1 MTQIMQDKKQGSA
14 RPLVSADLLKL
25 GLVALAW
32 AVLYFDV
39 IRRLVDD
46 WLVDENY
53 SHGLI
58 LPFVSVYAVWRS
70 RHDLSKIPAEPKV
83 VSGLLLLAIALLM
96 LFAGIVGAELYV
108 TRISMLLSLAS
119 LVIYF
124 FGYLWLRL
132 LLFPI
137 GLMILAIPVPNI
149 VFNQVAFPMQ
159 LMASDYAALVIRSF
173 GIPALREGNIIEL
186 ASMKLQV
193 VEACSGIRSLMALT
207 SVCVVYVYFV
217 EQSWWRRIVLI
228 AAVFPIAVFT
238 NALRVALTG
247 LIANYRGPAYAEG
260 FMHSFSGWLVFTLA
274 VVMLI
279 ILHRILKI
287 KIVKMVKH

>member
-1 MTQIMQDKKQGSA
+1 MQDKKPGSA
-14 RPLVSADLLKL
+14 GPLDSADLLKL

-70 RHDLSKIPAEPKV
+70 RHDLSKIPAEPKA

-96 LFAGIVGAELYV
+96 LFAGIVGAELYI

-124 FGYLWLRL
+124 FGYLRLRL

-159 LMASDYAALVIRSF
+159 LMASDYAAMVIRSF

-207 SVCVVYVYFV
+207 SVCVVYGYFV

-238 NALRVALTG
+238 NSLRVALTG

-260 FMHSFSGWLVFTLA
+260 FMHSFSGWLLFAVA

-287 KIVKMVKH
+287 KIVKMV

>member
-1 MTQIMQDKKQGSA
+1 MQDKKPGSA
-14 RPLVSADLLKL
+14 RPFDSADLLKL

-96 LFAGIVGAELYV
+96 LFAGIVGAELYI

-124 FGYLWLRL
+124 FGYLRLRL

-149 VFNQVAFPMQ
+149 LFNQVAFPMQ
-159 LMASDYAALVIRSF
+159 LMASDYAAMVIRSF

-207 SVCVVYVYFV
+207 SVCVVYGYFV
-217 EQSWWRRIVLI
+217 EPSWWRRIVLI

-238 NALRVALTG
+238 NSLRVALTG

-260 FMHSFSGWLVFTLA
+260 FMHSFSGWLLFAMA

-279 ILHRILKI
+279 ILHRLLKI
-287 KIVKMVKH
+287 KIVKMV

>member
-1 MTQIMQDKKQGSA
+1 MTEIFQDKKPGSA
-14 RPLVSADLLKL
+14 RLLDSADLLKL

-124 FGYLWLRL
+124 FGYLWMRL

-193 VEACSGIRSLMALT
+193 VEACSGIRSLMSLT
-207 SVCVVYVYFV
+207 SVCVVYGYFV

-238 NALRVALTG
+238 NSLRVALTG

-260 FMHSFSGWLVFTLA
+260 FMHGFSGWLLFAMA